1 MVTKI
6 ALEYLKLN
14 PFLLTVACL
23 QLGGAYTYLS
33 RGNWKM
39 ALVTL
44 FYSLCN
50 FVFVSIK

>member
-1 MVTKI
+1 MKTVI
-6 ALEYLKLN
+6 EYLKLN
-14 PFLLTVACL
+14 PFLLTVAIL
-23 QLGGAYTYLS
+23 QIGGAYAYLS

-39 ALVTL
+39 SAVTM